1 MSRSESLGELHG
13 EVRSATSESYGP
25 RGEMRAAIL
34 TSVQNSGNRSLAG
47 PCYDNWLTQRRF
59 RSETGLE
66 TTRTFSRLRLRSST
80 MASFRLELDK
90 PNNIVLVVVTEDDDS
105 DHDYQFDFDP
115 NTGRWE
121 FAERDLL
128 ERDFGE
134 EWVEEF
140 EEAVEG
146 MINEAVGK

>member
-1 MSRSESLGELHG
+1 
-13 EVRSATSESYGP
+13 
-25 RGEMRAAIL
+25 
-34 TSVQNSGNRSLAG
+34 
-47 PCYDNWLTQRRF
+47 
-59 RSETGLE
+59 
-66 TTRTFSRLRLRSST
+66 

-90 PNNIVLVVVTEDDDS
+90 PNNIVLAVVTEDDDS

-115 NTGRWE
+115 RTGRWE

-140 EEAVEG
+140 EEAVED
-146 MINEAVGK
+146 MIGAAVEDNS